1 MIPDP
6 SQQTWFLDQLAKSEF
21 FHQKLHEW
29 KMLSV
34 AEAIEAFKG
43 ETLKWSLPKL
53 GISQSAWNKVIHRG
67 IKPVTVFAHPEVL
80 MRIPRSTGY
89 YRMLSMVSQKSM
101 ARVGLDVNAY
111 ETGTARPDRATAEQ
125 IARHLNQ
132 IISRLIE
139 FDEEVSARE
148 FDLWRGMA
156 AGTQA
161 QGSWQNAKGTWA
173 EALVKGLIQ
182 RRLRERD
189 WVVTESAGGRQM
201 DLSDGRRVTFGDEPD
216 IAFYKEGQIQAAV
229 EVKSGIDPAGILERL
244 GAALKSLGRVR
255 EENPTAVTILIIPET
270 SLTDKAQK
278 DLELNRKTI
287 THWFTVEEIL
297 KDEAIQKKFFELLNV

>member
-1 MIPDP
+1 MIPDSSHP
-6 SQQTWFLDQLAKSEF
+6 TWSLDQLTKSEF

-34 AEAIEAFKG
+34 AEAVEAFRG
-43 ETLKWSLPKL
+43 ENLKWGLPDL

-80 MRIPRSTGY
+80 VKIPGSTGY

-101 ARVGLDVNAY
+101 ARVGLGVNAY
-111 ETGTARPDRATAEQ
+111 ETGTLVPDQPVAEQ

-161 QGSWQNAKGTWA
+161 QGSWQNAKG
-173 EALVKGLIQ
+173 EQVEVLVKGLVQ
-182 RRLRERD
+182 RRLRERGR
-189 WVVTESAGGRQM
+189 VAKESVDGGQM
-201 DLSDGRRVTFGDEPD
+201 ELSDGRVVTFGDEPD
-216 IAFYKEGQIQAAV
+216 IAFRKGGQIRAAV
-229 EVKSGIDPAGILERL
+229 EVKGGIDPAGVLERV
-244 GAALKSLGRVR
+244 GAALKSLNRVR
-255 EENPTAVTILIIPET
+255 EENPTAVTILVIQGA
-270 SLTDKAQK
+270 SLTDRARG
-278 DLELNRKTI
+278 DLSLNRHII
-287 THWFTVEEIL
+287 THWFTVERLLTE
-297 KDEAIQKKFFELLNV
+297 EAARAEVFELLDI

>member
-1 MIPDP
+1 MISD
-6 SQQTWFLDQLAKSEF
+6 SSRQTWFLDQLTKSEF

-43 ETLKWSLPKL
+43 ETLEWSLADL
-53 GISQSAWNKVIHRG
+53 GISQSAWNRVIHRG

-80 MRIPRSTGY
+80 MSIPGSTGY

-101 ARVGLDVNAY
+101 ARVGLGVNAY
-111 ETGTARPDRATAEQ
+111 EIGTSVPDRTTAEQ

-161 QGSWQNAKGTWA
+161 QGSWQNAKGERT

-182 RRLRERD
+182 RRLRERN
-189 WVVTESAGGRQM
+189 WVVAESEDGRQM
-201 DLSDGRRVTFGDEPD
+201 DLSDGRRVMFGDEPD
-216 IAFYKEGQIQAAV
+216 IAFYKGGQIRAAV
-229 EVKSGIDPAGILERL
+229 EVKGGIDPAGILERL
-244 GAALKSLGRVR
+244 GAALKSLTRAR

-270 SLTDKAQK
+270 SLTDRARA
-278 DLELNRKTI
+278 DLELNRHII
-287 THWFTVEEIL
+287 THWFTVESIL
-297 KDEAIQKKFFELLNV
+297 TDEATRAEMFELMSI

>member
-1 MIPDP
+1 MIPD
-6 SQQTWFLDQLAKSEF
+6 SLHQTWLLDQLTKSEF

-34 AEAIEAFKG
+34 AEAVEAFRG
-43 ETLKWSLPKL
+43 ESLEWDLLDL
-53 GISQSAWNKVIHRG
+53 GISQSAWNRVIHRG

-80 MRIPRSTGY
+80 IRIPGSTGY

-101 ARVGLDVNAY
+101 ARVGLGVHTY
-111 ETGTARPDRATAEQ
+111 ETGTSVPDRADAQQ
-125 IARHLNQ
+125 IACHLNQ

-161 QGSWQNAKGTWA
+161 QGSWQNAKGERV

-182 RRLRERD
+182 RRLRERG
-189 WVVTESAGGRQM
+189 WVIIESADGKRM
-201 DLSDGRRVTFGDEPD
+201 ELSDGRLVTFGDEPD
-216 IAFYKEGQIQAAV
+216 IAFYKGGRIRAAV
-229 EVKSGIDPAGILERL
+229 EVKGGIDPAGILERL
-244 GAALKSLGRVR
+244 GAAMKSLTRAR
-255 EENPTAVTILIIPET
+255 EENPTAVTILVVQGT
-270 SLTDKAQK
+270 SLTDRART
-278 DLELNRKTI
+278 DLELNRHII
-287 THWFTVEEIL
+287 THWFTVESLLTE
-297 KDEAIQKKFFELLNV
+297 EAIRAEVCELLNI

>member
-1 MIPDP
+1 MNRD
-6 SQQTWFLDQLAKSEF
+6 SSHQTWFLDQLTKSEF

-34 AEAIEAFKG
+34 AEAIEAFRG
-43 ETLKWSLPKL
+43 ETLEWSLPDL
-53 GISQSAWNKVIHRG
+53 GISQSAWNRVIHRG

-80 MRIPRSTGY
+80 ISIPGSTGY

-101 ARVGLDVNAY
+101 ARVGLGVNAY
-111 ETGTARPDRATAEQ
+111 ETGTSVPDRATAEQ
-125 IARHLNQ
+125 IACHLNQ

-161 QGSWQNAKGTWA
+161 QGSWQNAKGERA

-182 RRLRERD
+182 RRLRERN
-189 WVVTESAGGRQM
+189 WVVAESADGRQM

-216 IAFYKEGQIQAAV
+216 IAFYKGGRIRVAV
-229 EVKSGIDPAGILERL
+229 EVKGGIDPAGILERL
-244 GAALKSLGRVR
+244 GAAMKSLARAR
-255 EENPTAVTILIIPET
+255 EENPTAVTILVVHET
-270 SLTDKAQK
+270 SLTERARV
-278 DLELNRKTI
+278 DLELNRHTI
-287 THWFTVEEIL
+287 THWFTVESIL
-297 KDEAIQKKFFELLNV
+297 TDEATRAEVFELMSI